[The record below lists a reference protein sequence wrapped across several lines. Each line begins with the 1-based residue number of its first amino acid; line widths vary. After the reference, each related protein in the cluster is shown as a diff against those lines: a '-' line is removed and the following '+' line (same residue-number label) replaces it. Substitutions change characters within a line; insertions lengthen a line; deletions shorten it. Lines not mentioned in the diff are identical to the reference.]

1 MRSVT
6 HAFSS
11 YSHQY
16 ETVLNQKDLTR
27 QQIRRQVLRLLKN
40 HEKKEFRPKEIAQ
53 RLGYK
58 DNKTYRLFRN
68 VLAELDEQRIIGRG
82 RGKTYTYKPRPKK
95 LEGILSVHPRGF
107 GFVKVEGHD
116 EEYFVRPNNMGT
128 ALDGDK
134 VLIGLAAI
142 KRGDNKREAE
152 VLKVLERRRTQAVGT
167 FEKHGHFAFVKPDDL
182 RLTRDI
188 YVPREAFNGAKSGD
202 KVVVSID
209 LFDDPQANPEGRVL
223 EVIGKADDPR
233 VRVLALAMSLDV
245 RSGFPKKAL
254 EAAEHI
260 REAIPRKEVARRL
273 DLRDKRIFT
282 IDPEDAK
289 DFDDAIHIDELPNG
303 NFEVGVHIADV
314 SHYVR
319 PDGPIDEEAF
329 ARSTSVY
336 LVDRVIPMLPEKL
349 SNKVCSLRPK
359 EDKLAF
365 SCLME
370 VTPSGKVA
378 RYEIR
383 ETVIESKHRFT
394 YEGAQAVI
402 EGKDVQNPFAE
413 DVLRANRLARTL
425 TNKRMLEGAV
435 DFDLPEVRVILDE
448 KGHPVDIVR
457 KERMQANRLIEELML
472 LANRTV
478 AEHIGKRKKPRPFV
492 YRVHDQPDAERITQ
506 LAEYVRAFGYQLR
519 VKNGRVS
526 SKQLNALLQ
535 AVKGTPEEPVIMEAA
550 LRSMAKARYSTENIG
565 HFGLAFEHYSHF
577 TSPIRRYPD
586 LMVHRLL
593 KHYAAGGP
601 NPEKEE
607 LEAKCEHAS
616 ERERAAVT
624 AERESVKLK
633 QVEFVAN
640 HIGET
645 FTGVVSGVTR
655 FGVFVELNDILVEGM
670 VHVRDMEGD
679 YFEYDEKSYVLVGM
693 TTGRTFRLGDPVRVK
708 VVGANLE
715 TREIDLLFVE

>member
-1 MRSVT
+1 
-6 HAFSS
+6 
-11 YSHQY
+11 
-16 ETVLNQKDLTR
+16 LNQKDLTR
-27 QQIRRQVLRLLKN
+27 QQIRRDILRLLKN
-40 HEKKEFRPKEIAQ
+40 HGKKAFRPKEIAQ

-68 VLAELDEQRIIGRG
+68 VLAEMDDQRIVARG

-95 LEGILSVHPRGF
+95 LEGLLSVHPRGF
-107 GFVKVEGHD
+107 GFVKVEGHE
-116 EEYFVRPNNMGT
+116 EEYFVRAHNMDA
-128 ALDGDK
+128 ALDGDR
-134 VLIGLAAI
+134 VLIGLAAL
-142 KRGDNKREAE
+142 KRGDQKREAE
-152 VLKVLERRRTQAVGT
+152 VLKVLERKRTKAVGT
-167 FEKHGHFAFVKPDDL
+167 FQKHGHFAFVKPDDL
-182 RLTRDI
+182 RLTHDI
-188 YVPREAFNGAKSGD
+188 YVPREAFNGAKNGD

-209 LFDDPQANPEGRVL
+209 LFDDPHANPEGRVL

-245 RSGFPKKAL
+245 RSGFPEKAL
-254 EAAEHI
+254 EAAEKI
-260 REAIPRKEVARRL
+260 PETLPRKEIARRL
-273 DLRDKRIFT
+273 DLRNKRIFT

-289 DFDDAIHIDELPNG
+289 DFDDAVHIEELANG
-303 NFEVGVHIADV
+303 HFEVGVHIADV

-319 PDGPIDEEAF
+319 PGSPIDEEAV

-349 SNKVCSLRPK
+349 SNKVCSLRPH
-359 EDKLAF
+359 EDKFAF
-365 SCLME
+365 SCIME
-370 VTPSGKVA
+370 VTPKGKVA

-383 ETVIESKHRFT
+383 ETVIQSKQRFT

-402 EGKDVQNPFAE
+402 EGKDAEHPFAE

-425 TNKRMLEGAV
+425 TQKRMLEGAV
-435 DFDLPEVRVILDE
+435 DFDLPEVRIILDE
-448 KGHPVDIVR
+448 RGHPVDIVR
-457 KERMQANRLIEELML
+457 KERKQANRLIEELML

-492 YRVHDQPDAERITQ
+492 YRIHDQPDAERITQ
-506 LAEYVRAFGYQLR
+506 LAQYVSAFGYQLR
-519 VKNGRVS
+519 VKDGRVS

-535 AVKGTPEEPVIMEAA
+535 AVKDTPEEPVIEEAA
-550 LRSMAKARYSTENIG
+550 LRAMAKARYSTENIG
-565 HFGLAFEHYSHF
+565 HFGLAFPFYTHF

-593 KHYAAGGP
+593 KHYATGGSTP
-601 NPEKEE
+601 DVDE
-607 LEAKCEHAS
+607 LQSRCDHAS

-633 QVEFVAN
+633 QVEFVAE
-640 HIGET
+640 HVGET
-645 FTGVVSGVTR
+645 FTGVISGVTR

-679 YFEYDEKSYVLVGM
+679 FYEYDERNYVLVGM
-693 TTGRTFRLGDPVRVK
+693 SSGRTFRLGDPVRV
-708 VVGANLE
+708 VVAAANTE